1 VMHHVV
7 LEIMVIIMDVA
18 YARQIPK
25 RKQLVIYNLVLR
37 VHACVLLIITA
48 TMDHVHHVRMDMKML
63 LVIHNSVQHVLVQ
76 QSHRVRQV
84 NMVMVTD
91 VQHVQLIQWRR
102 TLVTH
107 KTVLY
112 AHANVKQ
119 IIVVIMEYVQHVQRA
134 THVQKV
140 MTWVVPIVNV

>member
-1 VMHHVV
+1 MYVCICTTYSHV
-7 LEIMVIIMDVA
+7 LH
-18 YARQIPK
+18 
-25 RKQLVIYNLVLR
+25 
-37 VHACVLLIITA
+37 VHACVPLIITV
-48 TMDHVHHVRMDMKML
+48 TMDHVQHVRMDMKIL
-63 LVIHNSVQHVLVQ
+63 LVTHSYVQHVLVQ

-84 NMVMVTD
+84 NTVTGMD
-91 VQHVQLIQWRR
+91 VQHVQLIQCQRM
-102 TLVTH
+102 LVTH